1 MFALILILI
10 LLIFSIVNLVLIE
23 IIKNSISG
31 QKPTISGQKPTI
43 SGQKPTINDN
53 NQKST
58 SNNFLIIGEAISGI
72 CFIFICFV
80 TFSKNLYPLIF

>member
-10 LLIFSIVNLVLIE
+10 LLIFSILNLVLIE
-23 IIKNSISG
+23 IIKNS
-31 QKPTISGQKPTI
+31 ISGQKPTI

>member
-23 IIKNSISG
+23 IIKNS
-31 QKPTISGQKPTI
+31 ISGQKPTI